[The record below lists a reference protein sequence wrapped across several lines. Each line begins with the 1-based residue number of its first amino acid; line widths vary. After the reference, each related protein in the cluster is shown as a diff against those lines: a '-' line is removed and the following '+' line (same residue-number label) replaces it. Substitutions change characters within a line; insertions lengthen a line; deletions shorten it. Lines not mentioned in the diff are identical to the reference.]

1 MNTEELRKI
10 EAFRQ
15 RLEIRFQY
23 ERRVKRL
30 KVVLGVLVASTL
42 AISLPLFINAQLSHG
57 TPESAPVAPD
67 PQPATRTTGAIT
79 TPETATETTMETAAK
94 TAKATVKSTT
104 DSPPAA
110 RP

>member
-10 EAFRQ
+10 EVFRQ
-15 RLEIRFQY
+15 RLEIRFQH

-57 TPESAPVAPD
+57 APELAPVAPD
-67 PQPATRTTGAIT
+67 PQPVPGTTRATT
-79 TPETATETTMETAAK
+79 TPA
-94 TAKATVKSTT
+94 ATVDAAIAPK
-104 DSPPAA
+104 DSSPAA